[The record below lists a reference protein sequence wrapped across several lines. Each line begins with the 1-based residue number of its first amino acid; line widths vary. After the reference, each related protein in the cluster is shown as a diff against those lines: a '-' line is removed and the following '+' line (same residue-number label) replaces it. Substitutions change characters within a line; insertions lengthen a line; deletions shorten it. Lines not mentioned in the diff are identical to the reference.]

1 MRRMRTVSERFVL
14 PCDCDSF
21 WRLFLDEAYI
31 KALFL
36 DELKFKQLT
45 ILELTDKTR
54 KVRAVPSMNLPAVLE
69 KLVGD
74 SFAYEEHGT
83 LDRAKNE
90 WTWRMVQPEQ
100 PDGKRKKEIVST
112 RGTIRVTPAADG
124 KCNRTD
130 EVQVEG
136 KMFGVGG
143 IIEATVEK
151 EMRSVWTKELAFIA
165 RWLDKSRA

>member
-1 MRRMRTVSERFVL
+1 MRTVSERFVV
-14 PCDCDSF
+14 PCDCETF

-36 DELKFKQLT
+36 EELKFKDLT
-45 ILELTDKTR
+45 ILELTPTTR

-90 WTWRMVQPEQ
+90 WTWRMLQPEQ
-100 PDGKRKKEIVST
+100 PDGKKKKELVTT
-112 RGTIRVTPAADG
+112 RGTIRVSPAADG
-124 KCNRTD
+124 KCSRTD
-130 EVQVEG
+130 EVQIEG

-143 IIEATVEK
+143 IIESTVEK
-151 EMRSVWTKELAFIA
+151 EMRSVWTKELAFIE
-165 RWLDKSRA
+165 RWLKKSNA

>member
-1 MRRMRTVSERFVL
+1 MRTVSERFVL
-14 PCDCDSF
+14 PCDCDTF
-21 WRLFLDEAYI
+21 WRTFLDESYI

-36 DELKFKQLT
+36 QELKFKELT
-45 ILELTDKTR
+45 ILALSDSAR
-54 KVRAVPSMNLPAVLE
+54 KVRAVPSMNLPSVLE

-90 WTWRMVQPEQ
+90 WTWRMVQPENEA
-100 PDGKRKKEIVST
+100 GKKKKEIVST

-124 KCNRTD
+124 KCNRSD
-130 EVQVEG
+130 DVQVEA

-143 IIEATVEK
+143 LIESTVEK
-151 EMRSVWTKELAFIA
+151 EMRSVWTKELAFIT
-165 RWLDKSRA
+165 RWLETHRSA